1 MQDTTERRVFP
12 VVDTVH
18 GRILVV
24 DDSGINRLMLSRY
37 IQQEGHEVETAEN
50 GLRALEM
57 LAEGRFDLMLLDIE
71 MPEMDGYSVLE
82 RLRADIHLRE
92 IPVIMITAVDEIES
106 VVRCIELG
114 AQDYLP
120 KPFNPILLRARLR
133 ACLEK
138 KRLRDL
144 EIQYLEQVERL
155 TDAAAAV
162 ESNTFDPASIVAVS
176 ARSDALGRLARVFQT
191 MAHEVRAREQR
202 LRQQVQELRIEI
214 DHAKKA
220 REVAEITESDY
231 FQELQ
236 RKARDLRGG
245 RQT

>member
-1 MQDTTERRVFP
+1 VLGATERTEE
-12 VVDTVH
+12 TV
-18 GRILVV
+18 GARSRGKILVV

-37 IQQEGHEVETAEN
+37 IQQEGHSVEGAEN

-57 LAEGRFDLMLLDIE
+57 LRTGAFDVVLLDID
-71 MPEMDGYSVLE
+71 MPEMDGYAVLE
-82 RLRADIHLRE
+82 RLHADTRLRE

-120 KPFNPILLRARLR
+120 KPFNPVLLHARLD

-162 ESNTFDPASIVAVS
+162 ETNTFEPESIAGVS
-176 ARSDALGRLARVFQT
+176 ARPDALGRLARVFQT
-191 MAHEVRAREQR
+191 MAREVRAREER
-202 LRQQVQELRIEI
+202 LTQQVQQLRIEI
-214 DHAKKA
+214 DQTKKA

-231 FQELQ
+231 FQDLQ
-236 RKARDLRGG
+236 RKAKDLRNRGA
-245 RQT
+245 